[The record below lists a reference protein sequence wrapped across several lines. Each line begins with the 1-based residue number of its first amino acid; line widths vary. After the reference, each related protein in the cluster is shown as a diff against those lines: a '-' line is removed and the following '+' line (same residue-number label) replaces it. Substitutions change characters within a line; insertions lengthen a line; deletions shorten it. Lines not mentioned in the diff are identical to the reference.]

1 MSRPRGSDA
10 PGAVGRSDPT
20 RWSRGQAR
28 ALGGAVGRELGWG
41 LRLVGRRVAVWRRLA
56 RQIPDPV
63 VREEALLALSS
74 KRSYADGAA
83 LFWILPRR
91 RDRQLLRLLVD
102 FQVLANYLDQAS
114 EQGATVRG
122 TSGEALMRAFTDAV
136 DLGVDVAG
144 RDYYR
149 DHPWADDHGYLAAL
163 VSACRDGCAR
173 LPRYPQVR
181 TLLAREAA
189 LASSLGIGHDPQA
202 ERRDTALRALVGES
216 HGPDTEVTWW
226 ELASGAASAMTV
238 IALLA
243 VAAAERT
250 TPEDDAAT
258 VAAYRWVGALSTML
272 DSYVDQAED
281 LRRGSWSAIGYYESP
296 TAAAARLA
304 YLIERSLHE
313 VAELRRGHE
322 HVVIVAAMVAL
333 FLSRDDVREQ
343 LPGAPALVDAGGALT
358 QRLIGPLRLWR
369 VAHGQQAV

>member
-1 MSRPRGSDA
+1 M
-10 PGAVGRSDPT
+10 PGPVGRSDPAPV
-20 RWSRGQAR
+20 SPAQAR

-41 LRLVGRRVAVWRRLA
+41 LRLVGRRVAGWHRLA
-56 RQIPDPV
+56 QRIADPV
-63 VREEALLALSS
+63 VREEALLALST

-122 TSGEALMRAFTDAV
+122 VSGEALMQAFVDAV
-136 DLGVDVAG
+136 DLEADVRE

-149 DHPWADDHGYLAAL
+149 DHPWADDDGYLATL
-163 VSACRDGCAR
+163 VSACREGCAR

-181 TLLAREAA
+181 ALLAREAA

-202 ERRDTALRALVGES
+202 ERRDAALRELVREA
-216 HGPDTEVTWW
+216 HGPDTEATWW

-250 TPEDDAAT
+250 SPADDAAA

-272 DSYVDQAED
+272 DSYVDQDED
-281 LRRGSWSAIGYYESP
+281 LRSGSWSAIGYYESQS
-296 TAAAARLA
+296 AAAARLS
-304 YLIERSLHE
+304 YLIERSLRE

-333 FLSRDDVREQ
+333 FLSRDNVRAQ
-343 LPGAPALVDAGGALT
+343 LPGAPALADSGGALT
-358 QRLIGPLRLWR
+358 QCLITPLRLWR